1 MTCILRLHR
10 VLFSLLI
17 ARLHPR
23 PRFGVCYILVFEYIR
38 KSRSYGRM
46 PLSQET
52 ISQRSKVDSV
62 ELVDGAFLII
72 MSLLSLC
79 SSRDFLDRCMLGC
92 S

>member
-1 MTCILRLHR
+1 
-10 VLFSLLI
+10 
-17 ARLHPR
+17 
-23 PRFGVCYILVFEYIR
+23 
-38 KSRSYGRM
+38 M